1 MRHFKHTRTRGYDMK
16 QTITLNDYFSKKTTM
31 EQAHIDADD
40 HARRC
45 DDENCDECD
54 YDSSDVDYGDATP
67 SA

>member
-1 MRHFKHTRTRGYDMK
+1 MIIDTCPTCHQIVDEEEMPL
-16 QTITLNDYFSKKTTM
+16 TI

-45 DDENCDECD
+45 DDENCGWCD